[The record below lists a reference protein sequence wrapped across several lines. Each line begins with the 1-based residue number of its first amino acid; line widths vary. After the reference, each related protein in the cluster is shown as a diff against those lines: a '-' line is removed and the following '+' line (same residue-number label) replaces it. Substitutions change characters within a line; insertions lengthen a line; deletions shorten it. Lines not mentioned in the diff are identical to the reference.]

1 MAVKPVSE
9 EPELSLCD
17 WRILRDD
24 REGNLHLMGHKIIKN
39 NDGAVQL
46 RVTSALQYLHL
57 HDDGTMSYITSS
69 GRRYKLVGDETDDAL
84 LIAKAIQGFWR
95 DCNAIE
101 YVTPLSFPN
110 TIPVTDSTIAGV
122 RP

>member
-17 WRILRDD
+17 WCILRDD

-39 NDGAVQL
+39 NDGAVQM

-95 DCNAIE
+95 DRNAIE

>member
-9 EPELSLCD
+9 EPEVGLCD

-24 REGNLHLMGHKIIKN
+24 REGNLHLMGHKIIKY
-39 NDGAVQL
+39 NDGAVQM

-69 GRRYKLVGDETDDAL
+69 GRRYKLIGGETDDGL
-84 LIAKAIQGFWR
+84 LIARAIQGFWR
-95 DCNAIE
+95 DRNAIE
-101 YVTPLSFPN
+101 YVTPLRFKN
-110 TIPVTDSTIAGV
+110 TIPVADNTTAGV
-122 RP
+122 HP